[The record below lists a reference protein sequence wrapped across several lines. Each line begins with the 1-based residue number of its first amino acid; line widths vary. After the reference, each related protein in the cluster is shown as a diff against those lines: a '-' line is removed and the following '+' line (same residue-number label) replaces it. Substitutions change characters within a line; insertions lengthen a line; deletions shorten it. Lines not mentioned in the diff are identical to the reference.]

1 MLNIEVIFLLLAL
14 FLFFF
19 FAGVKGLDIFKNTKV
34 SVTLFPLRCEAN
46 ISVWRV

>member
-14 FLFFF
+14 FLF

-46 ISVWRV
+46 ISV